1 MPERALLCY
10 YCYMS
15 ISFYLWMWPALLAF
29 LLLVALG
36 HSDAAWRR
44 RRLLAEISA
53 GLFLAGLPFL
63 AATQFTLLSQ
73 IVLGLVQAWGLL
85 LAARLLFGRL
95 PEVFLRRSTL
105 INSIVALA
113 LFVVVFDAR
122 LLIDTLQIPEVP
134 YGKLLIFGLLLSTVV
149 ALGILYQIV
158 WTLKHYR
165 LRHIDNS
172 LRAKDLPTVTLAIP
186 ARNETH
192 ALQASLQAAVASDY
206 PKLEIIVLDDC
217 SQDKTSAVIR
227 AFAHDGV
234 RFVQGSVPADGWL
247 GKNQA
252 MRTLTEQAS
261 GDYIIFAGVDT
272 HLAPQSISKLVAY
285 ALSNKLEMV
294 TVLPQR
300 RDRISVATLLAS
312 LRYYWQIA
320 LPITARRVPVASQ
333 AWLIRRSTLKK
344 LGGFEAVQQKIVPE
358 SHFARILFV
367 HDQYRFVVSNIDLG
381 ITTAKHWTS
390 QIESSV
396 RFLYPTCKR
405 QPYVV
410 LLATLLLTGIM
421 ALPFAVLAWMPSDLR
436 LFIPATVAAVLLWL
450 GYGFVVIRTHPHSW
464 VLTWLLFPL
473 SLLQELVLLSVSMFT
488 YEFGDVNWKGRNV
501 CYPVIHTPQN
511 DNFSK

>member
-1 MPERALLCY
+1 MWL
-10 YCYMS
+10 
-15 ISFYLWMWPALLAF
+15 WPALLAF
-29 LLLVALG
+29 LLFVLLG
-36 HSDAAWRR
+36 HNDAFWRR
-44 RRLLAEISA
+44 RRLIAEVSA
-53 GLFLAGLPFL
+53 GLLLAGLPFL
-63 AATQFTLLSQ
+63 AVTQFSLLSQ
-73 IVLGLVQAWGLL
+73 IFLALVHLWGLL
-85 LAARLLFGRL
+85 LVARILFGRL
-95 PEVFLRRSTL
+95 PEVFLRRSTHV
-105 INSIVALA
+105 NSIIALG
-113 LFVVVFDAR
+113 LFIVVFDAR
-122 LLIDTLQIPEVP
+122 LLIDTMRVPELP
-134 YGKLLIFGLLLSTVV
+134 YDKLLIFGLLLSIVV
-149 ALGILYQIV
+149 SLGFLYQIF

-165 LRHIDNS
+165 LRHIDTS
-172 LRAKDLPTVTLAIP
+172 LQLKDLPTVTLAIP

-234 RFVQGSVPADGWL
+234 RFVQGDVPAEGWL

-272 HLAPQSISKLVAY
+272 HLSPQSVSKLVAY

-300 RDRISVATLLAS
+300 RDRVSGATLFAS

-320 LPITARRVPVASQ
+320 MPITARRVPVASQ
-333 AWLIRRSTLKK
+333 AWLIRRVTLKK
-344 LGGFEAVQQKIVPE
+344 IGGFEAVQQKIVPE
-358 SHFARILFV
+358 AHFARILFV
-367 HDQYRFVVSNIDLG
+367 HDQYRFVISNIDLG

-390 QIESSV
+390 QIESSI

-410 LLATLLLTGIM
+410 LLATLLLGGVM
-421 ALPFAVLAWMPSDLR
+421 MLPFIVLATMPSDNLHIFVPS
-436 LFIPATVAAVLLWL
+436 LIAAMLLWL
-450 GYGFVVIRTHPHSW
+450 GYGLVVIRTHPHSW
-464 VLTWLLFPL
+464 VLTWLLFPI
-473 SLLQELVLLSVSMFT
+473 SLLQEAVLLVASMCT

-501 CYPVIHTPQN
+501 CYPVIHTPPK
-511 DNFSK
+511 DKLK

>member
-1 MPERALLCY
+1 
-10 YCYMS
+10 MS

-29 LLLVALG
+29 LLLVVLG
-36 HSDAAWRR
+36 HSEAAWRR
-44 RRLLAEISA
+44 RRLVAEISA
-53 GLFLAGLPFL
+53 GLLLAGLPFL
-63 AATQFTLLSQ
+63 AATQFAPLSQ
-73 IVLGLVQAWGLL
+73 VFLGLVHLWGLL
-85 LAARLLFGRL
+85 LAARILFGRL
-95 PEVFLRRSTL
+95 PEAFLRRSTH
-105 INSIVALA
+105 INSIIALA
-113 LFVVVFDAR
+113 LFIVVFDAR
-122 LLIDTLQIPEVP
+122 LLIDTMRLPEVP
-134 YGKLLIFGLLLSTVV
+134 YDKILILSLLVAIIV
-149 ALGILYQIV
+149 ALGLLYQIM

-165 LRHIDNS
+165 LRHIDAS
-172 LRAKDLPTVTLAIP
+172 LQLKDLPTVTLAIP

-234 RFVQGSVPADGWL
+234 RFVQGAVPAEGWL

-252 MRTLTEQAS
+252 MRTLAEQAS

-272 HLAPQSISKLVAY
+272 HVSPQSISKLVAY

-300 RDRISVATLLAS
+300 RDRVSSATLLAS

-320 LPITARRVPVASQ
+320 MPITARRVPVASQ
-333 AWLIRRSTLKK
+333 AWLIRRATLKK

-358 SHFARILFV
+358 SYFARILFV
-367 HDQYRFVVSNIDLG
+367 HDQYRFVISNIDLG
-381 ITTAKHWTS
+381 VTTAKRWSS
-390 QIESSV
+390 QIESSI

-405 QPYVV
+405 QPYAALLAV
-410 LLATLLLTGIM
+410 LLLAGVMI
-421 ALPFAVLAWMPSDLR
+421 LPFAVLAWMPSDNLHI
-436 LFIPATVAAVLLWL
+436 FVPAIIAAILLWL

-464 VLTWLLFPL
+464 LLTWLLFPV
-473 SLLQELVLLSVSMFT
+473 SLVQELLLLLASMFT

-501 CYPVIHTPQN
+501 CYPVIHQPFNTV
-511 DNFSK
+511 SKK